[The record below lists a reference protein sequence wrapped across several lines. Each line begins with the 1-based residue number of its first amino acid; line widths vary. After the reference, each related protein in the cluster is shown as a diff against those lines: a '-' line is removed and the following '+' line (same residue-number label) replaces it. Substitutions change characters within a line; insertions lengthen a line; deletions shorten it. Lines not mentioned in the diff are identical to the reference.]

1 MSTPEGKVKA
11 QINRALKTLPRCYKF
26 MPVQSGLGAKTL
38 DYLLCFNGR
47 FVAIEAKAPGKTY
60 TPLQLVHKAEIEAAG
75 GYVFLVNDPLSLD
88 AVLWSLESL
97 AYDVRNRL

>member
-1 MSTPEGKVKA
+1 VSTPEGRTKA
-11 QINRALKTLPRCYKF
+11 LINRALKTLPRCYKF

-60 TPLQLVHKAEIEAAG
+60 TPLQQVHKNEIVAAG
-75 GYVFLVNDPLSLD
+75 GLVYLINDSLSLG
-88 AVLWSLESL
+88 AAMWSLESL